1 MSEKKRGLTGSAQHL
16 RAGLGCRLSGFCF
29 PEGLCNSK
37 RQDILEKAEA
47 SGRRSGGGCQPY
59 LPPPHTH
66 PQIRDNAKQS
76 QKEKIKEPV
85 SRSREIATERSKIK
99 SKDGL
104 EVKGGIP
111 SSEDEI

>member
-1 MSEKKRGLTGSAQHL
+1 M
-16 RAGLGCRLSGFCF
+16 RAGLGCRLSGVCF

-47 SGRRSGGGCQPY
+47 SGRRSGRGSQPY
-59 LPPPHTH
+59 LPPHP

>member
-1 MSEKKRGLTGSAQHL
+1 M

-47 SGRRSGGGCQPY
+47 SGRRSGGGSQPY
-59 LPPPHTH
+59 LPP

-99 SKDGL
+99 GKDGL

-111 SSEDEI
+111 SSEGEI